1 MIEDDWAQ
9 IKEAFWKAIQDGADS
24 DTALAQA
31 NRLDPNARAELK
43 ALIDEH
49 VSLGPG
55 PDAAPGGPAP
65 GPPSLP
71 ARFDVL
77 EHLGSGG
84 FGEVYR
90 VFDRA
95 TGSVVA
101 LKVLRDSQSWALYYF
116 KREFRE
122 LADIRHPNLVAL
134 HELIVHD
141 QRWMFTME
149 LVDGVAFHQ
158 YIADAAI
165 VEREARIR
173 GCVLQLAAGLN
184 ALHERQLVHRD
195 LKPSNVLITPDHRV
209 VILDFGLTR
218 AFSATE
224 HRGATL
230 AGTPEYMSPEQM
242 GGQSLTGASDWY
254 ALGVMLYETL
264 TGTVPFSGGLLTLLK
279 HKRFGPPIDAAA
291 VAGAAPD
298 LSELCVGLLATD
310 PARRL
315 GFAEVVR
322 LLGPSAAPIARSARR
337 PRLVGRERE
346 LQTLRSAYDAIK
358 RGRPA
363 IVHISGSSGIGK
375 SSLVR
380 EFIGQL
386 EAEESVLAFE
396 GRCFESESVPY
407 QGLDD
412 VVDQLSHYLRS
423 LGETDLEQVLPRH
436 FGALTRMMPVL
447 GQLRRTSMR
456 ETLPVDSYELR
467 RLAFQSLS
475 DLLGRLAERRRLV
488 LAIDDLQWGDR
499 DGCMFFEDLMAGP
512 GAPPILLL
520 LSYRA
525 ESVRTSPWLVPLRD
539 PANLPLAAISAHV
552 ELQRLDASEARRL
565 AQALDAGD
573 AALSETALAQVEEQ
587 SAGEPFLIHEIMRW
601 VNVRGSDGALAAPFS
616 LADALHARTRG
627 LGDDAR
633 RLLQL
638 LVIAGQPVGRTVI
651 QAALPSPQFVDSRDR
666 LLRERLVRSQL
677 VEGHEMMET
686 YHDRLR
692 AVLLSLITAPEIVDR
707 HRELAEAFE
716 KAGTDDHEQAAMHF
730 HAAGDLPRAATHA
743 VRAGDRAT
751 AAFAFDVAA
760 RLYQLAIDS
769 GALQADDRRAVHRKL
784 GDALSNA
791 DRGPEAAAA
800 YLASADGASPHD
812 AIRLRA
818 SAASQLLR
826 SGHIHRGIAMLED
839 LVRQTGVTV
848 MRSAFARL
856 CHVVWLR
863 ARIQVRGLGFKE
875 HAALE
880 LADDARIRLDVCWI
894 GAVGT
899 GMIEPLRSAEFSA
912 QYLLLALE
920 SGDPYRILLALAGE
934 STQICHVPSG
944 GDPRKAFALVR
955 RAADMAERLGDPYAR
970 AFTTLMECIVS
981 FLHGKW
987 RRAAELG
994 DAACEQLRAE
1004 CTNVA
1009 WEQSTGAIIAF
1020 NARGLGG
1027 DWHSN
1032 RERLPGLLR
1041 DAEDRGDLHA
1051 SLSLRLIGNAYMI
1064 GLADDEPERARAQ
1077 LRQDLAAWPHD
1088 QYDLQ
1093 KACGLQGDIDISL
1106 YLGRPLDAWQRV
1118 GGEWSLL
1125 RQSQLL
1131 RVPTMFV
1138 SLRCAR
1144 ARAALGLASQAG
1156 IDARQRSQLLA
1167 AARGEARRIRRRCAA
1182 WSWGLAELIEAGI
1195 ATVRDE
1201 AAPVRERLHKAEQ
1214 ALLDADLGG
1223 FAMAARWR
1231 RAAYEPRDAADS
1243 LRGSV
1248 QDWAKSRG
1256 VKRFDHLVACLAPG
1270 SYRETSG

>member
-1 MIEDDWAQ
+1 MIEDDWRQ
-9 IKEAFWKAIQDGADS
+9 IKEAFWKVLDGAEDDAAGLDS
-24 DTALAQA
+24 H
-31 NRLDPNARAELK
+31 ARAEVK
-43 ALIDEH
+43 ALVDEH
-49 VSLGPG
+49 FSLESRPG
-55 PDAAPGGPAP
+55 TPPPEPAP
-65 GPPSLP
+65 APPALP
-71 ARFDVL
+71 SRFEVRG
-77 EHLGSGG
+77 HLGSGA

-95 TGSVVA
+95 AGSVVA

-149 LVDGVAFHQ
+149 LVEGVPFHQ
-158 YIADAAI
+158 YIADAADG
-165 VEREARIR
+165 EREARIR
-173 GCVLQLAAGLN
+173 ACVLQLAAGLN

-195 LKPSNVLITPDHRV
+195 LKPSNVLIARDHRV

-224 HRGATL
+224 QRGATL

-242 GGQSLTGASDWY
+242 AGEPLTGASDWY

-264 TGTVPFSGGLLTLLK
+264 TGAVPFSGGLLTILK
-279 HKRFGPPIDAAA
+279 HKRFGPPIEAGT
-291 VAGAAPD
+291 VSGAAPD
-298 LSELCVGLLATD
+298 LNELCAGLLAID
-310 PARRL
+310 PARRH
-315 GFAEVVR
+315 GFADVVR
-322 LLGPSAAPIARSARR
+322 VLGPAAANPARIARR
-337 PRLVGRERE
+337 PRLVGRESE
-346 LQTLRSAYDAIK
+346 LHTLRAAYDGIK

-423 LGETDLEQVLPRH
+423 LSQTDLEPILPRH

-447 GQLRRTSMR
+447 GQLRRTTAR
-456 ETLPVDSYELR
+456 ESLPVDSYELR
-467 RLAFQSLS
+467 RLAFASLAE
-475 DLLGRLAERRRLV
+475 LLGRLAERRRLV

-499 DGCMFFEDLMAGP
+499 DGCMFFEDLMTGP

-520 LSYRA
+520 LSYRT
-525 ESVRTSPWLVPLRD
+525 ETVRTSPWLVPLRD
-539 PANLPLAAISAHV
+539 PSNQALAAITVHL
-552 ELQRLDASEARRL
+552 ELQRLDASQARRL
-565 AQALDAGD
+565 AQALGASDR
-573 AALSETALAQVEEQ
+573 ALSDAALAQVEEQ

-601 VNVRGSDGALAAPFS
+601 VNLRGSDGALAAPFS
-616 LADALHARTRG
+616 LADVLLARTRSIG
-627 LGDDAR
+627 GDAM

-638 LVIAGQPVGRTVI
+638 LVIAGQPIGRTVI
-651 QAALPSPQFVDSRDR
+651 QAALPSPQFAGSRDR
-666 LLRERLVRSQL
+666 LLNERLVRSQL
-677 VEGHEMMET
+677 VEGREMMET

-692 AVLLSLITAPEIVDR
+692 AVLLSLMSAPEIVDR
-707 HRELAEAFE
+707 HRDLAEAFE
-716 KAGTDDHEQAAMHF
+716 KAGADDPEQAAMHF
-730 HAAGDLPRAATHA
+730 HAAGDLARAAAHA
-743 VRAGDRAT
+743 VRAAERAA
-751 AAFAFDVAA
+751 AAFAFNAAA
-760 RLYQLAIDS
+760 RLYQLALDAGTL
-769 GALQADDRRAVHRKL
+769 GADERRGIHQKL

-791 DRGPEAAAA
+791 DRGPDAAAA
-800 YLASADGASPHD
+800 YLAAAEGASAHD
-812 AIRLRA
+812 GIRLRA

-848 MRSAFARL
+848 MRSVFARL

-863 ARIQVRGLGFKE
+863 ARIQARGLGFKE
-875 HAALE
+875 HAAIE
-880 LADDARIRLDVCWI
+880 LPDDARIRLDVCWI

-912 QYLLLALE
+912 KYVLLALK

-944 GDPRKAFALVR
+944 GDPRKAFALVG
-955 RAADMAERLGDPYAR
+955 RAAEMAERLGDPYAR

-994 DAACEQLRAE
+994 DAACERLRAE

-1020 NARGLGG
+1020 NARALRG

-1064 GLADDEPERARAQ
+1064 ALADDEPERARAQ
-1077 LRQDLAAWPHD
+1077 LRQDLGAWPHH

-1093 KACGLQGDIDISL
+1093 KACGLQGDVDASL
-1106 YLGRPLDAWQRV
+1106 YLGRPLDAWQRIRE
-1118 GGEWSLL
+1118 EWPLL
-1125 RQSQLL
+1125 GRSQLL

-1138 SLRCAR
+1138 FLRCAR
-1144 ARAALGLASQAG
+1144 ARAALGLASQSG
-1156 IDARQRSQLLA
+1156 IEARLRAQLVK
-1167 AARGEARRIRRRCAA
+1167 AARHEANQIRRRCAA
-1182 WSWGLAELIEAGI
+1182 WSYGLVDLIEAG
-1195 ATVRDE
+1195 AAACRDE
-1201 AAPVRERLHKAEQ
+1201 TGPVREHLHQAEQ

-1231 RAAYEPRDAADS
+1231 RAAYEPREAAES
-1243 LRGSV
+1243 LRTSA
-1248 QDWAKSRG
+1248 QEWAKSRG
-1256 VKRFDHLVACLAPG
+1256 VKRFDRLVECLAPG
-1270 SYRETSG
+1270 PYRHGP